1 MIIGTTEHAS
11 QVARRE
17 RLSVWWPYA
26 RTCHTQVG
34 LNSPRLDERRLIRPR
49 LERDVPNMQ
58 DGGHRA
64 EDGLLVRQGDAHAV
78 HGDTGALRGIGQGR
92 RTSAA
97 GQSTLGSRMLA
108 R

>member
-1 MIIGTTEHAS
+1 
-11 QVARRE
+11 
-17 RLSVWWPYA
+17 
-26 RTCHTQVG
+26 
-34 LNSPRLDERRLIRPR
+34 
-49 LERDVPNMQ
+49 MQ